1 MRETERERERQ
12 RQRKRERGR
21 DREKETEGE
30 RETERGRDR
39 DRGRKRDRDRGRE
52 RERQRERE
60 TERERQR
67 DRDRG
72 RERGSERGR
81 EGWATAHRDSSPL
94 LLVDRGLNTPV
105 RLSERLR
112 GREASLPSQ
121 FLIKGINS
129 GWRSVPQQPVHLSAD
144 YGASWAASAS
154 QGNLTDTLSN
164 PACLSSISDP
174 RRPWKSVLK
183 LSASSPSNREKIH
196 PHTAQVDPTGG
207 WAAGPSH
214 AHNREESW
222 WLGAGVCQA
231 WALLL
236 GTVYAGQPG

>member
-1 MRETERERERQ
+1 MRV
-12 RQRKRERGR
+12 
-21 DREKETEGE
+21 
-30 RETERGRDR
+30 
-39 DRGRKRDRDRGRE
+39 RDRGRE
-52 RERQRERE
+52 TETKREGERQRHTERE
-60 TERERQR
+60 GDRETETEREGERERQR

-121 FLIKGINS
+121 FLNKGINS